1 MHIQELFLHTLNTLL
16 IFTIASSSN
25 QVILMVLCKLEVISG
40 HLLAP
45 HLSRIDPFVSF
56 QGQWTYTLR
65 LYLNSHL
72 PQYWASAYV
81 THSLITS
88 TSDRTL
94 SHIKAS
100 FLWPILSIFLLFL
113 LTFGKLLQGKHTH
126 THSLIFPLSLNKESL
141 SSLMPSIQIVLVV
154 VQLPSHV
161 RLFATP
167 WTAACPASLSQS
179 FSQSLPKF
187 MSIASVMPSNHLILW
202 CSLLLPSIFPNIRD
216 FSNELTVCIRWPKY
230 WSFSFSI
237 SPSSEYSGLISLKI
251 DWFDFLAVWGLSG
264 VFSSTTVWR
273 HQFFGLCL
281 LYSPALTTVRD
292 HWEDHSLDY
301 MDLCQ
306 QSNVSAFQH
315 TVLGLS

>member
-167 WTAACPASLSQS
+167 QTAACHLSLSLTIS
-179 FSQSLPKF
+179 GLLKF
-187 MSIASVMPSNHLILW
+187 MSIASVIPSRHLILW
-202 CSLLLPSIFPNIRD
+202 CPLIFCPQ
-216 FSNELTVCIRWPKY
+216 
-230 WSFSFSI
+230 SF
-237 SPSSEYSGLISLKI
+237 PASGT
-251 DWFDFLAVWGLSG
+251 F
-264 VFSSTTVWR
+264 
-273 HQFFGLCL
+273 
-281 LYSPALTTVRD
+281 P
-292 HWEDHSLDY
+292 
-301 MDLCQ
+301 M
-306 QSNVSAFQH
+306 N
-315 TVLGLS
+315 